1 MFKDVFSYCF
11 VKLFFFIFQ
20 VLRNDGFREEKWFDC
35 LVVEPVP
42 AGGCSPFLP
51 EVHILNRKISNKIL
65 LINIS

>member
-1 MFKDVFSYCF
+1 MFKDVFYNKIVKVFF
-11 VKLFFFIFQ
+11 VFFQ

-51 EVHILNRKISNKIL
+51 EVHILNRKIIIKYYL
-65 LINIS
+65 